1 MNQLKK
7 MFHFRWKDLLYIDY
21 VLLISVMA
29 MIAFGI
35 YNIFIST
42 RAKYGTH
49 YAKMQLIFLAV
60 SLVIVFIIIA
70 LDYKR
75 VIPLIPYFYW
85 FVNLLL
91 IAVLFTDSRYGAT
104 GWFQLGPI
112 SVQPSELAKLSI
124 LLITSKNMQDI
135 RGKINEP
142 KNFFK
147 IVGYA
152 LLPMVIMMLQPEMGL
167 TMVSFFIVLS
177 IVFVMGLKLR
187 VIFGG
192 FALLFSA
199 IVIALSGNIIPA
211 YWRSRIYA
219 FLSLSN
225 DSSTYDTFQLDTARI
240 SIGSGQLFGAESPGY
255 YNWIPVNYTD
265 FIFAVL
271 GENFGFVGAMGLLFA
286 YAIVLWRLIVISRK
300 TQDEFSKSIAA
311 GVFGLLLF
319 SVLQNIGMTI
329 GIMPIS
335 GITLPFVSYGGSS
348 LVTNMMAIGMV
359 LNVNRHRRSPR
370 AALR

>member
-1 MNQLKK
+1 
-7 MFHFRWKDLLYIDY
+7 
-21 VLLISVMA
+21 MA
-29 MIAFGI
+29 MIGFGI

-42 RAKYGTH
+42 RTKYGTH
-49 YAKMQLIFLAV
+49 YVKMQLIFLAV

-70 LDYKR
+70 LDYKK

-142 KNFFK
+142 KV
-147 IVGYA
+147 VGYA

-177 IVFVMGLKLR
+177 IVFVLGLKLR
-187 VIFGG
+187 VIVGG

-225 DSSTYDTFQLDTARI
+225 DSSTYDTFQLDTAKI

-286 YAIVLWRLIVISRK
+286 YVIVLWRLIVISRK
-300 TQDEFSKSIAA
+300 AQDEFSKSIAA

>member
-1 MNQLKK
+1 MNSFKK
-7 MFHFRWKDLLYIDY
+7 MFRFRWKDLLYIDY
-21 VLLISVMA
+21 VLLVTILGIV
-29 MIAFGI
+29 AFGI

-42 RAKYGTH
+42 HVKFGTH
-49 YAKMQLIFLAV
+49 YVKMQLIFLAV
-60 SLVIVFIIIA
+60 SLVMVFIIIA

-91 IAVLFTDSRYGAT
+91 IAVLFTDSRFGAT

-124 LLITSKNMQDI
+124 LLITAKNMEDI
-135 RGKINEP
+135 HGKINEP

-147 IVGYA
+147 VVGYA

-192 FALLFSA
+192 IVLLFTA
-199 IVIALSGNIIPA
+199 VLIALSGNIIPD
-211 YWRSRIYA
+211 YWRSRIFA
-219 FLSLSN
+219 FLSLSS
-225 DSSTYDTFQLDTARI
+225 DSVTYDTFQLDTAKI
-240 SIGSGQLFGAESPGY
+240 SIGSGQLFGAEVPGY

-265 FIFAVL
+265 FIFAVI
-271 GENFGFVGAMGLLFA
+271 GENFGFLGTMGLLLAF
-286 YAIVLWRLIVISRK
+286 AIVLWRLIEISRK
-300 TQDEFSKSIAA
+300 ALDPFSKSIAA

-348 LVTNMMAIGMV
+348 LVTNMMALGLV